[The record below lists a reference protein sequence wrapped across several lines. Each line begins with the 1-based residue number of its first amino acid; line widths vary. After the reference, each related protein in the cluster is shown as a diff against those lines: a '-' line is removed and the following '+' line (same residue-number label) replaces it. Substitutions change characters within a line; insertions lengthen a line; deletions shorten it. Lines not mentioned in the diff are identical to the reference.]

1 MHDTYMYGDFFF
13 TYAFRNPCPISIK
26 YVWVQEML
34 FSLASLG
41 LLRERDR
48 EREMKRERECVC
60 LYLCVIYIVF
70 AKNYRKIRKRICGLI
85 ERATQQTQ
93 DPGQCL

>member
-48 EREMKRERECVC
+48 EREMKRERVCVF
-60 LYLCVIYIVF
+60 VF
-70 AKNYRKIRKRICGLI
+70 VCDLHSICEKL
-85 ERATQQTQ
+85 
-93 DPGQCL
+93 